1 MKMYKNNP
9 IRSRLS
15 KMVACFLILQMVL
28 ILAAVPS
35 VFSEDTQT
43 LPYIHVFPM
52 EEVVSFGPNGTPG
65 LDCTI
70 KLYSSDSSLKFE
82 GNFVYS
88 PDNPQYGGFP
98 EGLQIDPG
106 DRIELSSGG
115 LMRSVTVTELS
126 VSEVNTQTD
135 TVSGTTNDPSPVHVK
150 VFGEGFENMRFSEI
164 TAEGGW
170 IVDFSEATSDYDA
183 YDLTSLDFG
192 VAVQTDED
200 GDCTAVRWQSEHLPI
215 MYVFPSGKY
224 VGFSNNGTPGLF
236 CTLTLYDSSEA
247 VKFQVSFEY
256 NPNTQYEGIPEGVS
270 IDPGDRFEL
279 SSGYL
284 TRDLIVTALNV
295 TEVDIKT
302 DTIVGTSD
310 TSIPVWITVFFDG
323 GQNHRLVPVIDGVW
337 TADFK
342 IAERSNSAYDLT
354 AADQGIAVQSDE
366 DGDCIIVSWW
376 APNPEL
382 VILPDKDFMFGSGWK
397 ANSTVNI
404 SVYSNGIDF
413 LAYQA
418 EVDSAG
424 YFEKDFS
431 ALGVDLQG
439 GKKVTVSDGMTDREC
454 IISSIRVTA
463 IDIEKDLIYGHIEP
477 NAYVQIIIMT
487 DEGSIFF
494 YPIADADGF
503 WIADLSVPY
512 IDDGGYSN
520 PAFDIVSNTQGAVR
534 NYDGHSNATI
544 REWTASNYIVILGD
558 LNNDSKVD
566 TKDVTIIL
574 KYLAGKV
581 ELTEVQLIAADY
593 NQDGNIDKNDTKLI
607 LKQLSKKN
615 QR

>member
-1 MKMYKNNP
+1 MYKNNP
-9 IRSRLS
+9 FRSRLS
-15 KMVACFLILQMVL
+15 KMVACFLILQTVL

-52 EEVVSFGPNGTPG
+52 EEVVAFATNGTPG
-65 LDCTI
+65 LECSIRVYD
-70 KLYSSDSSLKFE
+70 SDNNLKFE
-82 GNFVYS
+82 GNFEYS

-106 DRIELSSGG
+106 DRIELSSGE
-115 LMRSVTVTELS
+115 LTRSVTVTELS
-126 VSEVNTQTD
+126 VSEVNIQTD
-135 TVSGTTNDPSPVHVK
+135 TVTGTSNDPSPVHVK
-150 VFGEGFENMRFSEI
+150 IFDEELENIRYSEI
-164 TAEGGW
+164 EEGGW

-200 GDCTAVRWQSEHLPI
+200 GDCTAIRWRSEHLPNLH
-215 MYVFPSGKY
+215 VFPSGKY
-224 VGFSNNGTPGLF
+224 VGFSGNGTPGLY
-236 CTLTLYDSSEA
+236 CTLTLYDSSDV
-247 VKFQVSFEY
+247 VKFEDTFIY
-256 NPNTQYEGIPEGVS
+256 MPNMQYVGLPVDLS

-284 TRDLIVTALNV
+284 TRELIVTALNV

-302 DTIVGTSD
+302 DIIVGTSD

-323 GQNHRLVPVIDGVW
+323 GQNNRSAIVIDGVW

-342 IAERSNSAYDLT
+342 IAEGSNSAYDLT

-366 DGDCIIVSWW
+366 DGDCIIVSWR

-382 VILPDKDFMFGSGWK
+382 VILPDKDFMFGSEWK

-404 SVYSNGIDF
+404 SVYANGIDF
-413 LAYQA
+413 LSYQA
-418 EVDSAG
+418 AVDPAG

-431 ALGVDLQG
+431 ALGVDLHG
-439 GKKVTVSDGMTDREC
+439 GQKVTVSDGMTDREC
-454 IISSIRVTA
+454 IISSIRVIA
-463 IDIEKDLIYGHIEP
+463 IDIEKDLIYGDIEP
-477 NAYVQIIIMT
+477 DAYVQIIIMT
-487 DEGSIFF
+487 DEGPIFF
-494 YPIADADGF
+494 YPIADADGL

-512 IDDGGYSN
+512 IDDGGNSN
-520 PAFDIVSNTQGAVR
+520 PAFDIVNNTQGAVR
-534 NYDGHSNATI
+534 NYDGHGNATI
-544 REWTASNYIVILGD
+544 CEWTASDYSVILGD
-558 LNNDSKVD
+558 VNNDSKVD

-574 KYLAGKV
+574 KYLAGKL
-581 ELTEVQLIAADY
+581 ELTELQLIAADY